1 MLADNIAEFLKK
13 VWTFYGIQIFEK
25 SWLGFPATC
34 TAQSAYWRPSTDST
48 KINRPGHN
56 IRMY

>member
-1 MLADNIAEFLKK
+1 MGYECDSYSFKTYFVERDLQAVKK
-13 VWTFYGIQIFEK
+13 TFVNYICMK
-25 SWLGFPATC
+25 SG
-34 TAQSAYWRPSTDST
+34 TDST

>member
-1 MLADNIAEFLKK
+1 MRTLNYQKK
-13 VWTFYGIQIFEK
+13 VRRRDIKILKFDPAVFESMHVPNEGLTSYK
-25 SWLGFPATC
+25 AK
-34 TAQSAYWRPSTDST
+34 ATDST

>member
-1 MLADNIAEFLKK
+1 MTPLARFRAEISKVLKF
-13 VWTFYGIQIFEK
+13 WPEK
-25 SWLGFPATC
+25 SP
-34 TAQSAYWRPSTDST
+34 SAVIVYYCLTVRKPTDST

>member
-1 MLADNIAEFLKK
+1 MNGAFVAVFGTNSEMSFDGSNQ
-13 VWTFYGIQIFEK
+13 V
-25 SWLGFPATC
+25 P
-34 TAQSAYWRPSTDST
+34 TDST